1 MIKKLFITFL
11 VLSAFTV
18 QSSDARVPKTK
29 KITVCKPVYT
39 VEKGMY
45 QGSQIVK
52 CDKMFGVKNALS
64 FPVVSPIYSKLENI
78 DENLMKARVGK
89 NQFGIVDYRGKM
101 IVRPKYKDVAIAKLQ
116 MSESDS
122 DYFFF
127 GKINRKWYFI
137 NGEKEIPVDKL
148 KRGEVF
154 NPVFATSI
162 HKIPHK
168 VTVDKNKYRLWM
180 GEIEMGDLLVNTP
193 IKVHVSTKLP
203 KWADEKIAD
212 LVLVSIFQ
220 KK

>member
-18 QSSDARVPKTK
+18 QSSDARAPKAK

-45 QGSQIVK
+45 EGSQIVK
-52 CDKMFGVKNALS
+52 CDKMYGVKNALS

-78 DENLMKARVGK
+78 DETLMKARVGK

-101 IVRPKYKDVAIAKLQ
+101 LVRPKYKDVAIAKLQ
-116 MSESDS
+116 MSQNDP

-137 NGEKEIPVDKL
+137 NGEKEIPLEKL
-148 KRGEVF
+148 KRDELF

-168 VTVDKNKYRLWM
+168 VTVDDNKYRLWM
-180 GEIEMGDLLVNTP
+180 GEFEMGDLLVNTP
-193 IKVHVSTKLP
+193 IKVHVSAKLP
-203 KWADEKIAD
+203 KWADVKVAD
-212 LVLVSIFQ
+212 LVLVSVFQ